1 MANPNA
7 AVAAK
12 AEVKT
17 PSYAW
22 PCLIVS
28 LLAAVSIVF
37 AWMWLP
43 GLTFPVFKSWLA
55 ANNPLFQDPSNF
67 GLLSNVMGLVP
78 IGALIMALPTS
89 FIVRKV
95 GAKVTTLIGLGLAV
109 IGTLLSAFTVD
120 SNFYAFLVGR
130 FILGLG
136 LATTIVAGPTCVSIW
151 FPDSTR
157 GRAMAIW
164 SIWAPVGI
172 FCSNFVN
179 DGVYNI
185 VGQNV
190 GTLQLVWAALIVICA
205 IIFAVVF
212 RGPREDERSQVSPER
227 KPLKDVLKFF
237 KSRQL
242 WCLIIMFAIFNYMNY
257 AFSQY
262 LKTWL
267 QTPLALGG
275 FGWDATTAG
284 VIGGLICAC
293 GALAPIGGLILDKT
307 PKDKKYLCV
316 VTGIIGL
323 TVCSALAFKAEF
335 FIPYV
340 IFFCIGN
347 MMLNAC
353 CRPLVPTFVFK
364 GGQTAV
370 AFGLSLLTLGQYAGQ
385 IATSYVLAPFNEGL
399 TAASNVAIQAKQ
411 SVLAAGG
418 TPADFGAAIG
428 KAVQEALASG
438 GIMVDPSLAFWA
450 LVPVGVVGI
459 ILSFGVMPSKK
470 KAAAAAA
477 GKPEDKPAEK

>member
-1 MANPNA
+1 MSNPNA
-7 AVAAK
+7 AG
-12 AEVKT
+12 AEQAPAKT

-55 ANNPLFQDPSNF
+55 ANNPLFADPSKF

-78 IGALIMALPTS
+78 IGALIMALPTTI
-89 FIVRKV
+89 IVRKF
-95 GAKVTTLIGLGLAV
+95 GAKVTTLIGMGISLV
-109 IGTLLSAFTVD
+109 GTVLSALTVGT
-120 SNFYAFLVGR
+120 NFYAFLVGR

-136 LATTIVAGPTCVSIW
+136 LSTTIVAGPTCVSIW

-179 DGVYNI
+179 DGVYSA

-190 GTLQLVWAALIVICA
+190 GALQLVWAALILVVGVVFA
-205 IIFAVVF
+205 IVF

-227 KPLKDVLKFF
+227 KPLKDVLKYF

-242 WCLIIMFAIFNYMNY
+242 WCLILMFAIFNYMNY

-267 QTPLALGG
+267 QAPLQLGG
-275 FGWDATTAG
+275 FGWDAAVAG
-284 VIGGLICAC
+284 VVGGLICAC

-307 PKDKKYLCV
+307 PRDKKYLCV

-323 TVCSALAFKAEF
+323 TVCSALSFNASF
-335 FIPYV
+335 FIPFV

-353 CRPLVPTFVFK
+353 CRPLVPTFVYK

-385 IATSYVLAPFNEGL
+385 IATSYVMAPFNEGL
-399 TAASNVAIQAKQ
+399 TAASNVVINAKQ
-411 SVLAAGG
+411 AVIAAGG
-418 TPADFGAAIG
+418 SAADFGPAIG
-428 KAVQEALASG
+428 KAIQDALASG
-438 GIMVDPSLAFWA
+438 GAMIDPMLAVIA
-450 LVPVGVVGI
+450 LVPIGIVGI
-459 ILSFGVMPSKK
+459 IFSFGVRPSKK
-470 KAAAAAA
+470 RAQAPAREAQ
-477 GKPEDKPAEK
+477 PE